1 MRYQSNGRNSI
12 GSSNSINRARDGGGG
27 TRPDNRTIS
36 SSSSSNNNQQQQQQY
51 SQSRSNVRP
60 RAISAGRLRQQQQQ
74 QGPPMENHD
83 DPSEVARQILDIRER
98 RESSTRNKQ
107 QRQQMMP
114 PGQHSKRPTS
124 IPSHINTQGSGG
136 GGGGGGG
143 GPSSPTGLVLNQV
156 GSGLSQEEIQAE
168 ERLKRAENKIGG
180 LLQDLE
186 ELKFF
191 QEIEME
197 QPAPKTPRAP
207 SSGRGVPPRNNNNNN
222 NNSNMNM
229 NNTNNGGGGPPKSIR
244 ASSPAQARGGRLP
257 PPPPNKGGGLETY
270 KPMSPRAIAKLDRN
284 SLELECQTIVRK
296 LQILEQERFSHQ
308 ATIEMYEISLQE
320 HDNDKAKTQR
330 LETELQKVSTELRK
344 QLYNITK
351 GKESLVKE
359 YEDKLQINIK
369 KLHRTQEKADSYKSD
384 LDEAKSN
391 AERFKVDVEKYR
403 GMATQEKRNVNEL
416 LSNEETLQL
425 QLLEARNLN
434 ATLVKK
440 VEKKRSE
447 VSGLK
452 DHLSNSEKLVQE
464 TQRERE
470 DAYESRIMVLEQQVS
485 MSKDRYSR
493 LEKECT
499 ERNASL
505 VEKDNDLNEAKIKQS
520 EFECNITD
528 MHNQIEALE
537 KHAEIRFEEGKKA
550 GKAQDTR
557 KAQELV
563 AERANSSRES
573 ERRIK
578 AMQEQLRHQ
587 TDRHHKEIEE
597 TRSRNQ
603 KRIESMKEDLREEIR
618 TGEGDKV
625 NQLESKMSSLKR
637 SYDEE
642 KLNYSTRLQDAQ
654 QKAREAAEEF
664 QQQDQTRQQE
674 LDHMNER
681 LNSYFND
688 FAEKDNQI
696 SSLKEKLE
704 EYKQVRETMQ
714 KEHSVEL
721 EKHEDL
727 LETERAEFLETEAKL
742 KDEIS
747 TLKATYSQLEN
758 EMTTNI
764 QKLREQ
770 VDEGSEKLS
779 NAEALLK
786 ENEGFKDN
794 LEKVQAAFDDTKK
807 ELTSERARVEDLETE
822 LRVEVAKLQGQLR
835 ASESALQNKKA
846 QIENLSRELD
856 MATTSS
862 SKDGEEKQNQI
873 IILRKQ
879 VEDISTRLESSTSA
893 SEAKETKIQELQYES
908 GKLKESLSDMRKF
921 EDDFQDMKRT
931 LAITESEKKNNVDE
945 LLEVKSAYEST
956 RSKVLEVEQRYSDA
970 KDEFNKRLE
979 TKEKLLMR
987 CDKTINELEF
997 NLEKERSES
1006 IVTKRSIT
1014 DLESEKRSLRK
1025 DYEELTALLEENL
1038 HSSAKKDE
1046 LDTMLKNK
1054 ETELKETVD
1063 IYQRQSADLE
1073 SKMKDQVKANEELRM
1088 KNNNIQTSLNKM
1100 QDDKNM
1106 IFNDLTKVQKNY
1118 DNVSRELE
1126 EIKDEQH
1133 TAIRGMNNNIGK
1145 KDNHLREAV
1154 QRYTRT
1160 IADLETKLEEE
1171 TQTKLELEDRLSSA
1185 RSELEDKQKQ
1195 TQEMVQRH
1203 AKATMA
1209 LESGS
1214 GKASSER
1221 ELLKA
1226 DLDRTKKDLLKKEVE
1241 LSELSKNY
1249 QEEIASFE
1257 NVKQDHDVHR
1267 DRSQSTRQ
1275 DLQRKETQM
1284 TKMKQS
1290 IEELRNELDIKST
1303 ESKDLKISF
1312 ERNEME
1318 LKQRKEQIN
1327 SLVTKYTDQIA
1338 ELEAKLDE
1346 HSMVKST
1353 TEDKV
1358 ETVQAQASRKDGKIR
1373 ELMKSI
1379 VELEAKLEAASR
1391 SKESMKLKS
1400 ESLFNELDEKESTLR
1415 SFEVEKIEMET
1426 KLHTQTRSKDELR
1439 SKMTELSSRLER
1451 KEREVRE
1458 VSDRYKIYVM
1468 ELEAK
1473 LDQDTDT
1480 KHHLQLEIDNLRNN
1494 LDTASEVSS
1503 EALELRKKVDVLE
1516 KTLQNSKEVSGSLQ
1530 DKLDGV
1536 SKSRASIEAA
1546 LKKAISQKAEV
1557 IAALEGVINEVQNR
1571 EDEIES
1577 LSELLQRRDE
1587 ELQHAKIIATKALQS
1602 AKDIQK
1608 RYKDKDEGRHSDLMG
1623 RMNEVSDNVDR
1634 LTTKNE
1640 SLQRKISSLE
1650 RELRDRNLECKRLKD
1665 QLRQI
1670 DGKQMREHNMKDD
1683 ISAMSTQST
1692 EFTNF
1697 SSPPSCHEMGI
1708 EVDHLD
1714 HRHLEQPISMDSGS
1728 FSPTN
1733 NVSSGDFT
1741 RNVEFPAVEKQY
1753 SRDSLDGS
1761 NDGARWAQDFET
1773 DSRSGFESISSEQRS
1788 TKSRRSVERDALRK
1802 YVRQRYDAK
1811 RGEKPS
1817 L

>member
-1 MRYQSNGRNSI
+1 MRYQSNGRSST
-12 GSSNSINRARDGGGG
+12 SSNNRARDGGG

-36 SSSSSNNNQQQQQQY
+36 SSTNNNNNNNNQQQY
-51 SQSRSNVRP
+51 SQSRNNARP
-60 RAISAGRLRQQQQQ
+60 RAISAGRLRQKPQ
-74 QGPPMENHD
+74 QGPPMQSHD
-83 DPSEVARQILDIRER
+83 DPSEVARQILDLRER

-107 QRQQMMP
+107 QRQQVMP
-114 PGQHSKRPTS
+114 PGQHSNKRPTS

-136 GGGGGGG
+136 SGG
-143 GPSSPTGLVLNQV
+143 GPSSPSGLVLNQV
-156 GSGLSQEEIQAE
+156 GSCLSQEEIQAE

-197 QPAPKTPRAP
+197 QPAPKTPRAL
-207 SSGRGVPPRNNNNNN
+207 SSGRGVPPRNNNNN
-222 NNSNMNM
+222 SNMNS
-229 NNTNNGGGGPPKSIR
+229 NNGGGGPPKSIR
-244 ASSPAQARGGRLP
+244 ASSPAQSRGGRLP
-257 PPPPNKGGGLETY
+257 PPPPNKGAGLETY
-270 KPMSPRAIAKLDRN
+270 EPMSPRAIAKLDRN

-359 YEDKLQINIK
+359 YEEKLQSNIK

-384 LDEAKSN
+384 FDEAKSN

-440 VEKKRSE
+440 VEKKRTE

-499 ERNASL
+499 ERNTSL
-505 VEKDNDLNEAKIKQS
+505 VEKDNELNETKVKQS
-520 EFECNITD
+520 ELERNITD
-528 MHNQIEALE
+528 MRNEIEALE

-550 GKAQDTR
+550 SKAQDTR

-597 TRSRNQ
+597 TRLRNQ
-603 KRIESMKEDLREEIR
+603 KRLESMKEHLREEIR
-618 TGEGDKV
+618 MGEGDKV

-664 QQQDQTRQQE
+664 QSQDQIRQQE
-674 LDHMNER
+674 LDHMNQR

-688 FAEKDNQI
+688 SAEKDNQI

-704 EYKQVRETMQ
+704 EYKQIREKMQ

-721 EKHEDL
+721 DKHKDL
-727 LETERAEFLETEAKL
+727 LEAERKEFLETEAKL
-742 KDEIS
+742 NDEIS

-764 QKLREQ
+764 QNLREQ
-770 VDEGSEKLS
+770 VD
-779 NAEALLK
+779 
-786 ENEGFKDN
+786 
-794 LEKVQAAFDDTKK
+794 
-807 ELTSERARVEDLETE
+807 
-822 LRVEVAKLQGQLR
+822 EVAKLQGQLR

-846 QIENLSRELD
+846 QTENLSRDLD

-873 IILRKQ
+873 IALRKQ

-893 SEAKETKIQELQYES
+893 SETKETKIQELQYES
-908 GKLKESLSDMRKF
+908 GKLKESLSDMRKLK
-921 EDDFQDMKRT
+921 DDLQDMERT
-931 LAITESEKKNNVDE
+931 LAITESKKKLNVDE

-956 RSKVLEVEQRYSDA
+956 RSKVLDEQQRYSDA
-970 KDEFNKRLE
+970 KDEFNERLE

-987 CDKTINELEF
+987 YDKTINELEF

-1006 IVTKRSIT
+1006 IDMKRSIT

-1025 DYEELTALLEENL
+1025 DYEELSALLEENL

-1046 LDTMLKNK
+1046 LDTMLTKK
-1054 ETELKETVD
+1054 ESELKETVD
-1063 IYQRQSADLE
+1063 TYQRQSADLE
-1073 SKMKDQVKANEELRM
+1073 SKMKDQVKANEELRT
-1088 KNNNIQTSLNKM
+1088 KNNNIQTSLDNMK
-1100 QDDKNM
+1100 DDKNK
-1106 IFNDLTKVQKNY
+1106 IFNDLKKVQNNY
-1118 DNVSRELE
+1118 DDISRELE
-1126 EIKDEQH
+1126 ELKDEQH

-1154 QRYTRT
+1154 QKYTRT

-1185 RSELEDKQKQ
+1185 RSELEYKQKQ

-1214 GKASSER
+1214 GKASAER

-1226 DLDRTKKDLLKKEVE
+1226 ELDRTKKDLLKKEVE
-1241 LSELSKNY
+1241 LSEASKNY
-1249 QEEIASFE
+1249 QDEIASFE

-1267 DRSQSTRQ
+1267 DISQSTLQ
-1275 DLQRKETQM
+1275 DLQRKETQI

-1290 IEELRNELDIKST
+1290 IEELRNDLNIKSI
-1303 ESKDLKISF
+1303 ESKDLKVSLD
-1312 ERNEME
+1312 RNEME

-1346 HSMVKST
+1346 HSMVKT
-1353 TEDKV
+1353 TTDDKV
-1358 ETVQAQASRKDGKIR
+1358 ETVQAQASRKDDKIR

-1379 VELEAKLEAASR
+1379 VELEAKLEAANR

-1415 SFEVEKIEMET
+1415 SFEVEKIEIET

-1494 LDTASEVSS
+1494 LDTASDVSS

-1530 DKLDGV
+1530 DKLDGA

-1692 EFTNF
+1692 EFTHF
-1697 SSPPSCHEMGI
+1697 SNPPSCHELGI
-1708 EVDHLD
+1708 EVE

-1733 NVSSGDFT
+1733 NESSSDFT
-1741 RNVEFPAVEKQY
+1741 RNVEFPSVDKQY

-1811 RGEKPS
+1811 RGEKP
-1817 L
+1817 LL